1 MVGHTTKLFLPCL
14 SLYHLKLPNFSFENF
29 ISNSFLRK
37 TELNLSNRFQ
47 IESLEMTW
55 YKLKLRKSLFSITLW
70 LNMRL
75 ILFSVH
81 VKCVK
86 SWDLL
91 SVRILSNHIL
101 SVSFRTFQEREVIPF
116 SFFFPR
122 GRGPSNL
129 ESNWVNRRLLSSF
142 SISGVHCF
150 IGPLWYHSQQR
161 PQNWITFNL
170 K

>member
-1 MVGHTTKLFLPCL
+1 MGHTTKLFLPCL
-14 SLYHLKLPNFSFENF
+14 SLYQLKLPNFSFENF

-116 SFFFPR
+116 SFFSHVVGALPILR
-122 GRGPSNL
+122 AI
-129 ESNWVNRRLLSSF
+129 ESIVDYCQVFRFLACIVS
-142 SISGVHCF
+142 
-150 IGPLWYHSQQR
+150 
-161 PQNWITFNL
+161 
-170 K
+170 